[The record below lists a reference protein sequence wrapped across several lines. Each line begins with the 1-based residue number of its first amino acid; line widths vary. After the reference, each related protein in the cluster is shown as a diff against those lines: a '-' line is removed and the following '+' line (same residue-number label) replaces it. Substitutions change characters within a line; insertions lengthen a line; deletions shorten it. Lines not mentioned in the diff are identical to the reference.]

1 MIELGDGDMGECGE
15 AGLAPGN
22 RLYGCRGLHDLLA
35 GSAAIFRTDSADD
48 APLHRRDIEHLVA
61 VLPERT
67 QGASAGRTG
76 ADACFRL
83 NPAFGTRQMRRQGAD
98 RRRSLPLI
106 RLDLADIGK
115 LSFAFQLLKGEF
127 ELFDLEGQ
135 LLRRLAKGEPSEL
148 GQLETQ
154 GIDQRVAGR
163 QSCLQLGDAGVL
175 IDGGRASIRHLEIV
189 SKRHH

>member
-1 MIELGDGDMGECGE
+1 
-15 AGLAPGN
+15 
-22 RLYGCRGLHDLLA
+22 
-35 GSAAIFRTDSADD
+35 
-48 APLHRRDIEHLVA
+48 
-61 VLPERT
+61 
-67 QGASAGRTG
+67 
-76 ADACFRL
+76 
-83 NPAFGTRQMRRQGAD
+83 MRRQGAD

-135 LLRRLAKGEPSEL
+135 LLRRLAKGQPSEL

-163 QSCLQLGDAGVL
+163 QRCLQLGDAGVL